1 MRKYQPSAPIPRPIR
16 GAEVGS
22 FAYNTVVVRL
32 PEIGRRTMEQNNFP
46 EETNSKLE
54 NLIQEIPDDLVR
66 PLMDDPAPDL
76 ENWEDYVRPHA
87 GENWLEIPWF
97 FAETYFYRRILE
109 ATGFFMPGSILEGV
123 DPFYPQK
130 QQGLHVSREVIN
142 RLGDQLESWS
152 LATDNGDLDRETAL
166 TSVLLVNLW
175 GNQADLSMWPTGS
188 QDRPSQPDIDQQR
201 DHLLVDDLQ
210 TLVEFIVGLA
220 ESGARVAIILDNTG
234 LELVHDLAL
243 ADYLLSGLGL
253 MEIQLS
259 VKAHP
264 TFVSDALKV
273 DVLQAIQFLKEMDHA
288 ALKSMA
294 NRLENHVQ
302 SRRLTM
308 TEDFFWNSPL
318 AGWQM
323 PDRLREEFA
332 RFDLIVSKGDA
343 NYRRWLGDRHWSFI
357 TPIDDILSYL
367 PTPLAVLRVLKSEVA
382 AGLLP
387 GQPEKLSRRDPDWLV
402 DGKWGMIQFVDSY
415 DHTSPGN

>member
-1 MRKYQPSAPIPRPIR
+1 
-16 GAEVGS
+16 
-22 FAYNTVVVRL
+22 
-32 PEIGRRTMEQNNFP
+32 ME
-46 EETNSKLE
+46 
-54 NLIQEIPDDLVR
+54 
-66 PLMDDPAPDL
+66 
-76 ENWEDYVRPHA
+76 
-87 GENWLEIPWF
+87 
-97 FAETYFYRRILE
+97 
-109 ATGFFMPGSILEGV
+109 
-123 DPFYPQK
+123 
-130 QQGLHVSREVIN
+130 
-142 RLGDQLESWS
+142 
-152 LATDNGDLDRETAL
+152 
-166 TSVLLVNLW
+166 
-175 GNQADLSMWPTGS
+175 
-188 QDRPSQPDIDQQR
+188 
-201 DHLLVDDLQ
+201 
-210 TLVEFIVGLA
+210 
-220 ESGARVAIILDNTG
+220 IILDNTG